1 MRTANARFELVET
14 LFGRVRWGV
23 LRALAGAAGAGLGV
37 REIAR
42 SAAAS
47 PGTVHRELDAL
58 ARGGIVRRRR
68 EGKQRLH
75 SLDRHHP
82 LFAGLQQLAAGA
94 APAPRARPEPDAAEV
109 LATRLAAA
117 LAPEKNIRLA
127 LLFGS
132 AVTGALHDNS
142 DIDVA
147 IASRAPL
154 DPKARRRIVE
164 RVASVV
170 GRPVDLVDLLVTG
183 EALAGRVLREGR
195 LIIQRD
201 RSLRGTLLAR
211 QLTDHADFGGLRDR
225 LLAERRRRWIAG

>member
-1 MRTANARFELVET
+1 MNTRFELVER

-23 LRALAGAAGAGLGV
+23 LRALAGAAGEGLGV

-68 EGKQRLH
+68 EGRQRLH
-75 SLDRHHP
+75 ALDEHHP
-82 LFAGLQQLAAGA
+82 LCAGLRHLAAGA
-94 APAPRARPEPDAAEV
+94 ASAPRAQPEPNAPEV
-109 LATRLAAA
+109 LAKRIAAA
-117 LAPEKNIRLA
+117 LAPEKHVRFA

-132 AVTGALHDNS
+132 AATGTLRDDS

-147 IASRAPL
+147 VATGARL
-154 DPKARRRIVE
+154 EPKARRRIVE
-164 RVASVV
+164 RIAAAA
-170 GRPVDLVDLLVTG
+170 GRPVDLVDLASAG
-183 EALAGRVLREGR
+183 EALVGRVLREGR
-195 LIIQRD
+195 PIVQRD
-201 RSLRGTLLAR
+201 RGLRGTLLAKR
-211 QLTDHADFGGLRDR
+211 LIDHADFGGLRDR